1 MTVMHKTHRS
11 QIFFSEEMRKFER
24 SNFKKKSSYVFM
36 KRAGY
41 EVFKFINNKFKK
53 RQSIIV
59 LCGPGN
65 NGGDGFVTANY
76 LLNKGYKI
84 EVYVYGRK
92 KHYKGDALKA
102 LKDFKGITKKKKGAN
117 YIL

>member
-1 MTVMHKTHRS
+1 
-11 QIFFSEEMRKFER
+11 
-24 SNFKKKSSYVFM
+24 M

-84 EVYVYGRK
+84 ARRTVAKYREIMKIPSSAQRRRQTRL
-92 KHYKGDALKA
+92 AA
-102 LKDFKGITKKKKGAN
+102 IN
-117 YIL
+117 

>member
-84 EVYVYGRK
+84 ACIPTSKVYHLG
-92 KHYKGDALKA
+92 
-102 LKDFKGITKKKKGAN
+102 GATLDKSQPIKTFLN
-117 YIL
+117 YRNNLLNPV